1 MADAADE
8 FPKVLTGD
16 GYAATS
22 DEAPSVSPF
31 LVEHLKRMFALRL
44 HSGSIQT
51 DPGAVVAH
59 HWLQRGQQSVL
70 DYLDNLSKKDV

>member
-1 MADAADE
+1 MADATDD

-16 GYAATS
+16 GFAASS
-22 DEAPSVSPF
+22 DELPNVSPF

-44 HSGSIQT
+44 HSGSLQT
-51 DPGAVVAH
+51 PSEAVVAH
-59 HWLQRGQQSVL
+59 HWMQRGQQSVL